1 MGERDLLEVL
11 IYFIYLLGGFLILL
25 KSAESVIDH
34 AALVA
39 VKRDISHHTI
49 GMTLVA
55 LVTSL
60 PEFAI
65 STSSS
70 FLGEPDIAIANVV
83 GSNITNIAL
92 VLGLSFLLKPSDHR
106 DGYLDALFMLTV
118 TLVCGLLIFDGTA
131 SRVDGLI
138 LFLIIFVFIYLLKEK
153 EGRRR
158 KDEVDRGDL
167 YKSGRSIRL
176 DLLISLLGMAGIWI
190 GGWAIIKGVVGI
202 SAHFGI
208 AELAITLTVVALGT
222 SLPELATALI
232 AIRKEMGAIA
242 VGTII
247 GSNVLNI
254 AFVLGTASIVKP
266 IVVAQ
271 SVIAYYLP
279 LMILS
284 ALLLLIII
292 KRGKMG
298 RFGGSILLLLYIA
311 FLALVG
317 GGF

>member
-83 GSNITNIAL
+83 GSNITN
-92 VLGLSFLLKPSDHR
+92 
-106 DGYLDALFMLTV
+106 
-118 TLVCGLLIFDGTA
+118 
-131 SRVDGLI
+131 
-138 LFLIIFVFIYLLKEK
+138 
-153 EGRRR
+153 
-158 KDEVDRGDL
+158 
-167 YKSGRSIRL
+167 
-176 DLLISLLGMAGIWI
+176 
-190 GGWAIIKGVVGI
+190 
-202 SAHFGI
+202 
-208 AELAITLTVVALGT
+208 AITLTVVALGT

-292 KRGKMG
+292 KRGRIG
-298 RFGGSILLLLYIA
+298 RFEGSILLLLYIA